1 MIATLQEQAQ
11 THKDGQGGAPA
22 RRAVVRWAWRL
33 FRREWQ
39 RQALILALLIVA
51 IAATIIGLGAT
62 TNAAQ
67 LKANPT
73 FGTANTLVA
82 LPGADRD
89 ISGDIAA
96 LQEKFGVVESIAH
109 RSVPIPGSVSS
120 LDVRAENPTG
130 PYGHVMLRLDAGR
143 YPSGANEVAF
153 TSQAAKTFGLHV
165 GSRWTFSGRT
175 LQVVG
180 LVENPLNL
188 LDQFALLAPGQANPP
203 QSVSVLLNA
212 GAHAFD
218 SFRLPSHAGLSVS
231 SRSAANQALIAA
243 VVLVIS
249 TLGLVFIG
257 LMAVAGFA
265 AMAHRRQRALGM
277 LGSLGATDR
286 HLRLV
291 VLANGAVV
299 GITAAVVGGL
309 VGLAAWFALVPT
321 VESIANHR
329 IDRFSLPWWA
339 IATAILLTIV
349 TAIAAAW
356 WPARAVARMSP
367 MTALSGRPPRPQPA
381 HRFAVFGGV
390 VFAGGIVLLAFADE
404 HRVGFILGGTVATA
418 VGLLFFAP
426 LGIRLLAALG
436 SHSIIAVRLALR
448 DLVRYQARSG
458 AALGAI
464 TMAIGVAATIA
475 INASAAE
482 SPTAVG
488 NLAANQFILH
498 VSRGGSGDPAPAL
511 SSTQAQAAT
520 NAVNEVA
527 TSLHASTLELDEAY
541 DATSAPVTLN
551 DASVL
556 PTQTT
561 PGQAGP
567 AGGQPSGY
575 MTAVLANITRN
586 GRGTQISNM
595 QTLYVA
601 TPAVLAKF
609 GIAASDIESG
619 VDIISARTDLAG
631 LQLFDPITP
640 GPNATPD
647 QRNQRGNEVTTPKV
661 QLMRKLPP
669 YSSSTVTL
677 LTPHAL
683 QRLGLATLPAGWLLQ
698 TSHPLTKAQI
708 DLATTAAA
716 RAGLYVETRHPQSS
730 LAPLRNGATAAGM
743 LLALGVLAMTV
754 GLIRSETAG
763 DVRTLTATG
772 ASSTTRRALTGATSG
787 ALALLGAVIG
797 TAGAYAALLAW
808 YRSDLT
814 PLGRVPVVDLI
825 VIVVG
830 LPILAAVGGW
840 LLAGREPASIGRQ
853 PLE

>member
-1 MIATLQEQAQ
+1 MTATLEDRAPSRAPE
-11 THKDGQGGAPA
+11 HGGAPA

-33 FRREWQ
+33 FRREWR
-39 RQALILALLIVA
+39 RQALILVLLIVA
-51 IAATIIGLGAT
+51 IAATIVGLGTT
-62 TNAAQ
+62 TNVAQ

-73 FGTANTLVA
+73 FGTANTIVA
-82 LPGADRD
+82 LPGSDPD
-89 ISGDIAA
+89 ISADVSA
-96 LQEKFGVVESIAH
+96 LQQKFGVVELIAH
-109 RSVPIPGSVSS
+109 QSSPIAGSVAS
-120 LDVRAENPTG
+120 LDVRAEDPNG
-130 PYGHVMLRLDAGR
+130 PYGHVMLRLDSGH
-143 YPSGANEVAF
+143 YPSGPDEVAF
-153 TSQAAKTFGLHV
+153 TSQAAKTFGVQVGGQWNFNGRSLH
-165 GSRWTFSGRT
+165 
-175 LQVVG
+175 VVG

-188 LDQFALLAPGQANPP
+188 LDQFALLAPGQANAP

-218 SFRLPSHAGLSVS
+218 SFRLPSHVGLSVS
-231 SRSAANQALIAA
+231 SRSAANQALVAA

-265 AMAHRRQRALGM
+265 VMAHRRQRALGM

-291 VLANGAVV
+291 VIANGAAV
-299 GITAAVVGGL
+299 GVTAAVVGGV

-339 IATAILLTIV
+339 IGIAILLTIV

-356 WPARAVARMSP
+356 WPARAVARMST

-381 HRFAVFGGV
+381 HRFAVFGGALL
-390 VFAGGIVLLAFADE
+390 AGGIVLLAFADE
-404 HRVGFILGGTVATA
+404 RRVGFILGGTAATA

-426 LGIRLLAALG
+426 LGIHLLAACTR
-436 SHSIIAVRLALR
+436 HSTIAVRLALR

-464 TMAIGVAATIA
+464 TLAIGIAATIA
-475 INASAAE
+475 VNASASEA
-482 SPTAVG
+482 PTAAG
-488 NLAANQFILH
+488 NLASNQLILH
-498 VSRGGSGDPAPAL
+498 VSRGLSGDPLPAL
-511 SSTQAQAAT
+511 SATQEQAART
-520 NAVNEVA
+520 AVSDVA
-527 TSLHASTLELDEAY
+527 TSLQASTLQLDEAY
-541 DATSAPVTLN
+541 DATSAPVSLN
-551 DASVL
+551 GATEV
-556 PTQTT
+556 T
-561 PGQAGP
+561 PGQGGP
-567 AGGQPSGY
+567 TGDQPSGY
-575 MTAVLANITRN
+575 MTAVLAKVTQLA
-586 GRGTQISNM
+586 RGTRISNM

-601 TPAVLAKF
+601 TPAVLARY
-609 GIAASDIESG
+609 GIAASDIEAG
-619 VDIISARTDLAG
+619 VDIISARIDLAD

-647 QRNQRGNEVTTPKV
+647 QRNQRGNEFFKPKIQV
-661 QLMRKLPP
+661 MSKLPS

-683 QRLGLATLPAGWLLQ
+683 QQLGLTTLPAGWLLQ
-698 TSHPLTKAQI
+698 TSRPMTKPQI
-708 DLATTAAA
+708 NLAITAAA
-716 RAGLYVETRHPQSS
+716 RAGLYVETRHPATS

-754 GLIRSETAG
+754 GLIRSETSAE
-763 DVRTLTATG
+763 VRTLTATG
-772 ASSTTRRALTGATSG
+772 ATSGTRRALTGATSG

-825 VIVVG
+825 TILVG
-830 LPILAAVGGW
+830 LPIAAAAGGW
-840 LLAGREPASIGRQ
+840 LLAGREPASLGRQ